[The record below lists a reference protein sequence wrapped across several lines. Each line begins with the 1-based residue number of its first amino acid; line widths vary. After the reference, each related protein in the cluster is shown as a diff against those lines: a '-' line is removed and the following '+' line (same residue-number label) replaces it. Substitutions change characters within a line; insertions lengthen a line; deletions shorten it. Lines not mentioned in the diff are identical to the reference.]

1 MEMWESSI
9 SSGGRRREEQW
20 GQALVQASQRSGGVT
35 VTGGGQE
42 LLETWHWGTWL
53 SGMVGMG

>member
-1 MEMWESSI
+1 V
-9 SSGGRRREEQW
+9 

>member
-1 MEMWESSI
+1 VGELHQQWRKKK
-9 SSGGRRREEQW
+9 GGTV